1 MAFSWPSGCP
11 VDRGWGQPPLPAEPG
26 GDRNV
31 VIAALPAA
39 QNLFTHTSRY
49 GVAERFAR
57 DSILLSTLLSVPA
70 LIAVAALLG

>member
-1 MAFSWPSGCP
+1 M
-11 VDRGWGQPPLPAEPG
+11 
-26 GDRNV
+26 
-31 VIAALPAA
+31 IAALPAA
-39 QNLFTHTSRY
+39 QNLFTHTSHY